1 MVKIELS
8 DPTDLDELMSASDYE
23 AYVAEQQE

>member
-8 DPTDLDELMSASDYE
+8 DPTDLDELMNATDYE
-23 AYVAEQQE
+23 AYVQEQEE